1 MSCSAS
7 KSKWQ
12 QINRHEDCDM
22 RRLSSVVLLI
32 VVVSGILT
40 GSSSWAGK
48 LSKAPDFTAPDLQ
61 GEKVE
66 LGALLKN
73 GPVLV
78 SFWAT
83 HCKPCIKELS
93 KLEDL
98 YPDYRE
104 KGFEILAVDVDGPR
118 SVSRVKSKVAGLKWK
133 FPVLLDTNKDIYRKF
148 QVLGIPH
155 TVLIDPQ
162 GEIRYTHTTYRSG
175 DEKVIWEKVDQIL
188 AEGEDSTGQEEAKE
202 QKELK
207 EGKESGE

>member
-1 MSCSAS
+1 
-7 KSKWQ
+7 
-12 QINRHEDCDM
+12 M
-22 RRLSSVVLLI
+22 RRFFSKCLL
-32 VVVSGILT
+32 VAAVTGILA
-40 GSSSWAGK
+40 GSAGGAEK
-48 LSKAPDFTAPDLQ
+48 LSKAPDFSAPDLE

-66 LGALLKN
+66 LSTLLKD

-83 HCKPCIKELS
+83 SCKPCIQELS
-93 KLEDL
+93 KLEDS
-98 YPDYRE
+98 YPDYRK

-175 DEKVIWEKVDQIL
+175 DEKIIWEKVDRIL
-188 AEGEDSTGQEEAKE
+188 AEGQNSPEQEEAKE
-202 QKELK
+202 PK

>member
-1 MSCSAS
+1 
-7 KSKWQ
+7 
-12 QINRHEDCDM
+12 M
-22 RRLSSVVLLI
+22 RRLFSVVLST
-32 VVVSGILT
+32 VVVTGILT
-40 GSSSWAGK
+40 GSLSWAGK
-48 LSKAPDFTAPDLQ
+48 LSKAPDFTAPDLE

-66 LGALLKN
+66 LSTLLKD

-83 HCKPCIKELS
+83 HCKPCIQELS

-175 DEKVIWEKVDQIL
+175 DEKIIWEKVNQIL
-188 AEGEDSTGQEEAKE
+188 AEGKDSVKQEEAKE
-202 QKELK
+202 PKEPNALK